1 MIVFIGKLLFVFPMA
16 LAAVLH
22 FVEIEKT
29 IIIAKDRNIPA
40 ILVKLAGYILIL
52 GLVAGYMGTWPG
64 LLATFFFLSSAIGI
78 HQFWKSPKETRKVE
92 LEHFMKDIALAG
104 GSILLMFS

>member
-1 MIVFIGKLLFVFPMA
+1 MILFIGKALFVFPMA

-22 FVEIEKT
+22 FAEIEKT
-29 IIIAKDRNIPA
+29 ITKDRNIPA
-40 ILVKLAGYILIL
+40 ILVKLAGYILII

-78 HQFWKSPKETRKVE
+78 HNFWKSPKETRKAE
-92 LEHFMKDIALAG
+92 LELFMKDIALAG
-104 GSILLMFS
+104 GSILLMFA

>member
-1 MIVFIGKLLFVFPMA
+1 MILFIGKALFVFPMA
-16 LAAVLH
+16 LAAVIH

-29 IIIAKDRNIPA
+29 LVVAKGKNIPA
-40 ILVKLAGYILIL
+40 IVVKIAGYILIV

-78 HQFWKSPKETRKVE
+78 HNFWKSPKETRKVE
-92 LEHFMKDIALAG
+92 LELFMKDIALAG
-104 GSILLMFS
+104 GSILLMFA